1 MFDSQRELLD
11 KIRLGEDT
19 FLEYKEARFSGTRV
33 TEPRR
38 ESIADE
44 IAAFANSRG
53 GVLVLGIDDRT
64 REVAG
69 IPLDRLDAAERFVHE
84 LCHDSIEPPLAP
96 AIERLW
102 LPATTGEDVAV
113 IKIDIPRSLFVHRSP
128 GGFLHR
134 VGSAKRAMA
143 SEYLARLFQQ
153 RSQARLIRFDE
164 QRVEDA
170 SFADLD
176 TDLIN
181 RFRMPEVE
189 EELETLACKLGM
201 AAPGR
206 EVLRPTVTGM
216 LLGTLQPERWLRHAY
231 IQAVAYRGRTVPEAL
246 QSPWYQIDADDIVGS
261 LDVQVAAACQF
272 VVRNQQVRARKTL
285 GRVDQPQYDMTAVF
299 EAVVNAV
306 AHRDYAMH
314 GSRIRLHMF
323 ADRIELYSP
332 GALANTL
339 TVEDLAYRQA
349 SRNETLASLLARCP
363 VPSGIIG
370 LETSRTALM
379 DRRGNGVPVIL
390 QRSSLLSGK
399 LPEYRMFGDEL
410 RLTIYAADPTVSQ
423 GSNYVGSSP

>member
-1 MFDSQRELLD
+1 MFDSQKELLD

-19 FLEYKEARFSGTRV
+19 FLEYKEARFSGTHV

-38 ESIADE
+38 ESLANE

-53 GVLVLGIDDRT
+53 GVFVLGVEDRT
-64 REVAG
+64 REVVG
-69 IPLDRLDAAERFVHE
+69 IALDRLDTAERFVHE
-84 LCHDSIEPPLAP
+84 LCHDSIDPPVAP
-96 AIERLW
+96 VIERLW

-113 IKIDIPRSLFVHRSP
+113 IKVDVPRSLFVHRSP
-128 GGFLHR
+128 GGYLHR
-134 VGSAKRAMA
+134 VGSTKRPM
-143 SEYLARLFQQ
+143 SPEYLARLFQQ

-164 QRVEDA
+164 QRVEAA

-176 TDLIN
+176 TALIR
-181 RFRMPEVE
+181 RFHLPEVE
-189 EELETLACKLGM
+189 EDLGTLARKLGM
-201 AAPGR
+201 VAPRGDD
-206 EVLRPTVTGM
+206 LRPTVTGV
-216 LLGTLQPERWLRHAY
+216 LLGAPQPERWIPHAY

-246 QSPWYQIDADDIVGS
+246 ESPWYQIDAADITGP
-261 LDVQVAAACQF
+261 LDLQVTAACHF
-272 VVRNQQVRARKTL
+272 VARNQQVRARKVL

-306 AHRDYAMH
+306 AHRDYAMY

-323 ADRIELYSP
+323 SDRMELSSP

-363 VPSGIIG
+363 VPTGIPG
-370 LETSRTALM
+370 LETLRATLM

-390 QRSSLLSGK
+390 ARSLRLSGK
-399 LPEYRMFGDEL
+399 GPEYRLFGDEL
-410 RLTIYAADPTVSQ
+410 RLTIYAADPVVSE
-423 GSNYVGSSP
+423 